1 MTVLPSSSITPTS
14 RALILDRVRAEG
26 PVSRVQLAERTGLT
40 QASIS
45 NLVRSLLGEGLLVET
60 GERTFTGAKGKPR
73 VLLGLNPAARCSVG
87 VQLGAD
93 WIVILVTDAAGSVLA
108 RTRIRGARSRNP
120 QEVVQDVAGHVNVL
134 LGMANQERDIVAG
147 IGLVAPGAL
156 DLDAG
161 SILSSPSMPL
171 WEGFPVR
178 EAMREATALPT
189 LLDNVA
195 TAAAMG
201 DFWSGAIPDATA
213 HCTLYMGASISAG
226 LLISGSLYR
235 GASSNAGPLGSV
247 RFQGDRRSGL
257 TLEEVAGPRAVAE
270 RAREAISAG
279 KTTMLKLSS
288 DNDPFSDF
296 AVIATAAVHGDPLSV
311 ALIEESAEYVAD
323 AVLAL
328 VNILDL
334 DSVTF
339 AGPSF
344 TTAGSLYLPIV
355 EQRLREEA
363 FASLKHGVTVRLA
376 TQVTDAA
383 SVGAAALMLQ
393 QSINQPA
400 ANLPG
405 QYN

>member
-1 MTVLPSSSITPTS
+1 MTVLHSSSITPTS

-26 PVSRVQLAERTGLT
+26 PVSRVELAERTGLT

-45 NLVRSLLGEGLLVET
+45 NLVRSLLVEGLLVET
-60 GERTFTGAKGKPR
+60 GERTYTGAKGKPR
-73 VLLGLNPAARCSVG
+73 VLLGLNPRARCSVG

-93 WIVILVTDAAGSVLA
+93 WIVVLVTDAAGSVLA
-108 RTRIRGARSRNP
+108 RTRVRGARSRTP
-120 QEVVQDVAGHVNVL
+120 EEVVEDVAVHVTVL
-134 LGMANQERDIVAG
+134 LRLANVDRSVVAG

-156 DLDAG
+156 DVDSG
-161 SILSSPSMPL
+161 SILVSPSLPL
-171 WEGFPVR
+171 WQGFPVR
-178 EAMREATALPT
+178 EALGRASGLPA

-201 DFWSGAIPDATA
+201 DFWSGTIPNATA

-226 LLISGSLYR
+226 LLISGALYR
-235 GASSNAGPLGSV
+235 GASSNSGPLGSV
-247 RFQGDRRSGL
+247 RFQGDRRAGL

-270 RAREAISAG
+270 RARAAVSG
-279 KTTMLKLSS
+279 GRTTTAKLTK

-296 AVIATAAVHGDPLSV
+296 AAIATAAVHGDPLSV
-311 ALIEESAEYVAD
+311 ELVQESADFVAD

-344 TTAGSLYLPIV
+344 TTAGSLYLPVV
-355 EQRLREEA
+355 EKRLRKEA
-363 FASLKHGVTVRLA
+363 FASPKHGVTVRLSS
-376 TQVTDAA
+376 QVTDAA

-393 QSINQPA
+393 QSLNQPVVPQPA
-400 ANLPG
+400 
-405 QYN
+405 